1 MEDETTMFNPFKM
14 VWNSVCISCFV
25 TVLSF
30 THYQAFKM
38 GATVQQ
44 NPMLEKTAQ
53 VLGIIPE
60 PPKPARNDGE
70 TPLSDV
76 LDWLKQF

>member
-1 MEDETTMFNPFKM
+1 MEDETMFNPFKT
-14 VWNSVCISCFV
+14 VWNSVCISFLV

-53 VLGIIPE
+53 VLGILPE
-60 PPKPARNDGE
+60 PPKPERNDGE
-70 TPLSDV
+70 MPLSDV
-76 LDWLKQF
+76 LDWLEQF